1 MKVVSSFLVLLVL
14 VACGGNKTDVAS
26 VKEIVSVNYAVEGMV
41 CSLGC
46 AKTIQKEVAAIEG
59 VSSCDVS
66 FEDKKAHIEFDKS
79 QLSEKEIIAIIE
91 GVADGQYK
99 VVGDW
104 IEEEKDDVEKE
115 DVAASE
121 ENTEQDV

>member
-14 VACGGNKTDVAS
+14 FACGGNKTDVAS
-26 VKEIVSVNYAVEGMV
+26 VKEIVSVNYMVDGMI

-46 AKTIQKEVAAIEG
+46 AKTIQKEVAAIKG

-79 QLSEKEIIAIIE
+79 QLSEKEIIAVIE

-99 VVGDW
+99 VNEWV
-104 IEEEKDDVEKE
+104 EEEKDDVEKE
-115 DVAASE
+115 DVVASE
-121 ENTEQDV
+121 ENIEQDV